1 MENFNVKKANLL
13 NAVMSEVNKLGLEDH
28 PDVPMFKKTMER
40 LAAEMYELIDEGE
53 FRKAH
58 TVVSKLE
65 LTVITFVDSLWIHN
79 HISFVKA
86 AELKDRFRQ
95 FAEAKRSE
103 LWDKAR
109 RKEDEEF
116 NREAERRRHE
126 FDAAYQ
132 RSVEKH
138 EEESIDYDEFE
149 RHINEK
155 LQEVYRECD
164 EMRKSINQSS
174 KPSKENTTIIIIMK

>member
-1 MENFNVKKANLL
+1 MKSENLANE
-13 NAVMSEVNKLGLEDH
+13 VMKEFTGLGLASN
-28 PDVPMFKKTMER
+28 PDAPMFKKSIEE
-40 LAAEMYELIDEGE
+40 LAAELYELIDEGE

-65 LTVITFVDSLWIHN
+65 TTVITFVNSLWFHG
-79 HISFVKA
+79 HISIVVATAIKEKFST
-86 AELKDRFRQ
+86 
-95 FAEAKRSE
+95 FADAKRSE

-109 RKEDEEF
+109 RKDDEKF
-116 NREAERRRHE
+116 NKIAKQRRHE
-126 FDAAYQ
+126 FEDAYQ
-132 RSVEKH
+132 GSVEEH

-164 EMRKSINQSS
+164 EMRKSMNQSS
-174 KPSKENTTIIIIMK
+174 KPSTIIIIMK

>member
-13 NAVMSEVNKLGLEDH
+13 NAVMYEVIKLGLEDH
-28 PDVPMFKKTMER
+28 PDVPMFKKSMER
-40 LAAEMYELIDEGE
+40 LASEMYELIDEGE

-65 LTVITFVDSLWIHN
+65 TTVISFVDSLWFHD

-86 AELKDRFRQ
+86 TELKDRFRK

-103 LWDKAR
+103 LWNKAC
-109 RKEDEEF
+109 KKDDEEF
-116 NREAERRRHE
+116 NREAEQRRHE
-126 FDAAYQ
+126 FEDAYQ
-132 RSVEKH
+132 RSVEEH
-138 EEESIDYDEFE
+138 EEESIDYDEFD

-155 LQEVYRECD
+155 LQEIYREYD
-164 EMRKSINQSS
+164 EMQKSMKSS
-174 KPSKENTTIIIIMK
+174 KPSAIIIIMK

>member
-1 MENFNVKKANLL
+1 MKSENLV
-13 NAVMSEVNKLGLEDH
+13 NAVMNEVNKLGLAHH
-28 PDVPMFKKTMER
+28 PDTPMFEKSMR
-40 LAAEMYELIDEGE
+40 RSAEELYELIDEGE

-116 NREAERRRHE
+116 NQEAEQRRHE

-132 RSVEKH
+132 RNAEEH
-138 EEESIDYDEFE
+138 EAIDYDEFE

-164 EMRKSINQSS
+164 EMRKSMNQSS
-174 KPSKENTTIIIIMK
+174 KPSKENSTIIIIMK

>member
-1 MENFNVKKANLL
+1 MKSENLV
-13 NAVMSEVNKLGLEDH
+13 NAVMNEVNKLGLAHH
-28 PDVPMFKKTMER
+28 PDTPMFEKSMR
-40 LAAEMYELIDEGE
+40 RSAEELYELIDEGE

-95 FAEAKRSE
+95 FAEAKRSD

-109 RKEDEEF
+109 RKDDEEF
-116 NREAERRRHE
+116 NREAEKRRHE

-164 EMRKSINQSS
+164 EMRKSMNQSS
-174 KPSKENTTIIIIMK
+174 KPSKENSTIIIIMNND

>member
-1 MENFNVKKANLL
+1 MKSENLV
-13 NAVMSEVNKLGLEDH
+13 NAVMNEVNKLGLAHH
-28 PDVPMFKKTMER
+28 PDTPMFEKSMR
-40 LAAEMYELIDEGE
+40 RSAEELYELIDEGE

-86 AELKDRFRQ
+86 YELKDRFRQ

-116 NREAERRRHE
+116 NKEAERRRHE

-155 LQEVYRECD
+155 IQEVYRECD
-164 EMRKSINQSS
+164 EMKKAMNQSS
-174 KPSKENTTIIIIMK
+174 KPSKENSTIIIIMK

>member
-1 MENFNVKKANLL
+1 MKSENLV
-13 NAVMSEVNKLGLEDH
+13 NAVMNEVNKLGLAHH
-28 PDVPMFKKTMER
+28 PDTPMFEKSMR
-40 LAAEMYELIDEGE
+40 RSAEELYELIDEGE

-86 AELKDRFRQ
+86 YELKDRFRQ

-116 NREAERRRHE
+116 YREAERRRHE

-132 RSVEKH
+132 RRVKED

-164 EMRKSINQSS
+164 EMRKSMNQSS
-174 KPSKENTTIIIIMK
+174 KPSKENSTIIIIMK

>member
-1 MENFNVKKANLL
+1 MKSENLV
-13 NAVMSEVNKLGLEDH
+13 NAVMNEVNKLGLAHH
-28 PDVPMFKKTMER
+28 PDTPMFEKSMR
-40 LAAEMYELIDEGE
+40 RSAEELYELIDEGE

-109 RKEDEEF
+109 RKDDEEF

-164 EMRKSINQSS
+164 EMKKAMNQSS

>member
-1 MENFNVKKANLL
+1 MKSENLV
-13 NAVMSEVNKLGLEDH
+13 NAVMNEVNKLGLAHH
-28 PDVPMFKKTMER
+28 PDTPMFEKSMR
-40 LAAEMYELIDEGE
+40 RSAEELYELIDEGE
-53 FRKAH
+53 FRIAH

-86 AELKDRFRQ
+86 YELKDRFRQ

-132 RSVEKH
+132 RRVKED

-164 EMRKSINQSS
+164 EMRKSMNQSS
-174 KPSKENTTIIIIMK
+174 KPSKENSTIIIIMT

>member
-1 MENFNVKKANLL
+1 MKSENLV
-13 NAVMSEVNKLGLEDH
+13 NAVMNEVNKLGLAHH
-28 PDVPMFKKTMER
+28 PDTPMFEKSMR
-40 LAAEMYELIDEGE
+40 RSAEELYELIDEGE

-86 AELKDRFRQ
+86 YELKDRFRQ

-132 RSVEKH
+132 RNA
-138 EEESIDYDEFE
+138 EEHESIDYDEFE

-155 LQEVYRECD
+155 LQEVYRECN
-164 EMRKSINQSS
+164 EMKKTMNQSS
-174 KPSKENTTIIIIMK
+174 KPSSTIIIVMK

>member
-1 MENFNVKKANLL
+1 MKSENLV
-13 NAVMSEVNKLGLEDH
+13 NAVMNEVNKLGLAHH
-28 PDVPMFKKTMER
+28 PDTPMFEKSMR
-40 LAAEMYELIDEGE
+40 RSAEELYELIDEGE

-86 AELKDRFRQ
+86 YELKDRFRQ

-109 RKEDEEF
+109 RKED
-116 NREAERRRHE
+116 
-126 FDAAYQ
+126 
-132 RSVEKH
+132 

-164 EMRKSINQSS
+164 EMRKSMNQSS
-174 KPSKENTTIIIIMK
+174 KPSKENSTIIIIMK

>member
-1 MENFNVKKANLL
+1 MKSENLV
-13 NAVMSEVNKLGLEDH
+13 NAVMNEVNKLGLAHH
-28 PDVPMFKKTMER
+28 PDTPMFEKSIR
-40 LAAEMYELIDEGE
+40 RSAEELYELIDEGE

-86 AELKDRFRQ
+86 YELKDRFRQ

-116 NREAERRRHE
+116 NKEAERRRHE

-155 LQEVYRECD
+155 LQEVYRECN
-164 EMRKSINQSS
+164 EMKKAMNQSS
-174 KPSKENTTIIIIMK
+174 KPSKENSTVIIIMK